1 MRATAWI
8 AGFALLSGAA
18 LAEPLDENNPCFG
31 ERQKLDDL
39 AQFDHMLNFFAAA
52 TTMSPLH
59 GPMGGEEGQGRIGA
73 DIMIMPPLSC
83 AQRIVFQD
91 LETGEGG
98 KTEDTN
104 KSLVV
109 PRPHVSFAFPQ
120 VNGWQIYGTAAYIPP
135 VPFAGTRNVYLG
147 FEVGVGR
154 EFAGLQVGARFHSS
168 MLRAIGD
175 IATKLN
181 EDDPDLVDL
190 YLASTFGLDA
200 MVGKEFGKWTPYV
213 SAGWTDVSTIFYVD
227 DTGAMV
233 NNASP
238 YFGPAF
244 SLGTEAA
251 LHERIALAAELY
263 SAPGVVF
270 TGRLRAALNF

>member
-1 MRATAWI
+1 MKAMAW
-8 AGFALLSGAA
+8 GAA
-18 LAEPLDENNPCFG
+18 LAMVSGVAFAEPLDENNPCFG

-59 GPMGGEEGQGRIGA
+59 GPMGGEEGQGRLGA
-73 DIMIMPPLSC
+73 DIMVMPPLSC

-104 KSLVV
+104 KSPIV

-154 EFAGLQVGARFHSS
+154 EVAGLQAGARFHSS

-190 YLASTFGLDA
+190 YLASTFGVDV
-200 MVGKEFGKWTPYV
+200 MIGKEWGSWTPYFA
-213 SAGWTDVSTIFYVD
+213 AGWTDVSTIFYVD

-233 NNASP
+233 NNSAP
-238 YFGPAF
+238 YYGPAF

-251 LHERIALAAELY
+251 LHERIAFAAEIY